1 MKYLNEIMMN
11 FPFGV
16 YVFDSGF
23 RILEYN
29 ESGKILFEK
38 LTGESVQEGGAFL
51 DLINNKVPRETL
63 KNINNF
69 ISSENDFLEIHF
81 KKIDFGEK
89 DTIYFLILQKQKDI
103 IVGQLKD
110 ITGKFNKFKSSVLS
124 IKESTR
130 SNSRFLA
137 NMSHEIRTP
146 IQTIVGTIDFLLDT
160 KLDTEQIE
168 YTNQIKYSSMSLLN
182 LVNDFL
188 DFSKIDSGSLELE
201 NVSFD
206 VIQQINNTVNMMSL
220 EAHKKGL
227 EIFVDTEPDAPH
239 IIKGDPWRFQQ
250 ILLNLI
256 KNAVKFTSKGHIKV
270 FVTRHEKLPNIV
282 VEVQD
287 TGVGIT
293 DEYKRKLFVPFS
305 QEDTS
310 ITRRYGGTGLG
321 LSICKNLVE
330 LMGGEIGIKDTIP
343 HGTTFWF
350 SIPIAENKV
359 IESVPF
365 PSMDTS
371 RRILVID
378 DYEPCAV
385 NLVAKIQRIGF
396 SDCEY
401 ETNPYKALEKMKK
414 AAADG
419 KPFQIVFIDKT
430 MPEMDGWRLAA
441 KITEDKAINS
451 ASLFLMVLMG
461 QIKAEAK
468 MKHLPW
474 FNGYL
479 YKPIF
484 SASLAKILSEE
495 NNLVEDLPTVEEL
508 SGNSEKT
515 VAVKLSLDKEL
526 DSIPGDKIT
535 YENGKKN
542 SEEAGF
548 ITNGKT
554 DEVSTG
560 ILDGPRV
567 LVAED
572 HPVNKKLL
580 VMMLSKL
587 NVKNVTAVE
596 NGAEVLDKIF
606 KEQKMFDIIFMDLQ
620 MPVLNGYEASV
631 AIREKGLKI
640 PIIACTA
647 DSLEK
652 DDPILKKYMLDDVLV
667 KPFRK
672 HELSLILEKWCK

>member
-16 YVFDSGF
+16 YVFDLNL

-29 ESGKILFEK
+29 GAGKVLLEK
-38 LTGESVQEGGAFL
+38 LSGESIREQASFIEM
-51 DLINNKVPRETL
+51 INNKVPKETM
-63 KNINNF
+63 KSINNF
-69 ISSENDFLEIHF
+69 ISSGNDFFEIHF
-81 KKIDFGEK
+81 KKIDFKEENN
-89 DTIYFLILQKQKDI
+89 IFFLVLQKQKDI
-103 IVGQLKD
+103 IIGQLKD
-110 ITGKFNKFKSSVLS
+110 ITKDFEKIRSSVLS
-124 IKESTR
+124 IKESTS

-270 FVTRHEKLPNIV
+270 LVTRHEKLPNII

-330 LMGGEIGIKDTIP
+330 LMGGDIGIKDTVP

-396 SDCEY
+396 SNCEY
-401 ETNPYKALEKMKK
+401 ETNPYKALEKMKE
-414 AAADG
+414 AAG
-419 KPFQIVFIDKT
+419 KGNPFQIVFIDRA

-441 KITEDKAINS
+441 KITEDKTINS

-461 QIKAEAK
+461 QVKGEAK

-484 SASLAKILSEE
+484 SASLAKVLSEE
-495 NNLVEDLPTVEEL
+495 NNLVEDLPTVEEAPETTE
-508 SGNSEKT
+508 NT
-515 VAVKLSLDKEL
+515 VAVKLSLEKEL
-526 DSIPGDKIT
+526 ESIPGDEGYYKEDVESPGEKGFVTNI
-535 YENGKKN
+535 KR
-542 SEEAGF
+542 EEISHEEF
-548 ITNGKT
+548 N
-554 DEVSTG
+554 
-560 ILDGPRV
+560 GPRV

-606 KEQKMFDIIFMDLQ
+606 KENKTFDIIFMDLQ
-620 MPVLNGYEASV
+620 MPVLNGYEASA

-652 DDPILKKYMLDDVLV
+652 DDPILKKYRLDDVLV

-672 HELSLILEKWCK
+672 NELALVLEKWCK